1 MSKSADRA
9 AEALQ
14 AILAAISRDDL
25 IAELVSREGVACY
38 NVDEDSAYSVQKG
51 SAFGVGMFN
60 LEKHKGPVR
69 IITVDGES

>member
-1 MSKSADRA
+1 MSKSADHA

-25 IAELVSREGVACY
+25 IGELLSRDGVTGYPVLGGESYLIQKTDAGGVS
-38 NVDEDSAYSVQKG
+38 D
-51 SAFGVGMFN
+51 
-60 LEKHKGPVR
+60 LEKYHGPVT

>member
-1 MSKSADRA
+1 MSASADHA

-25 IAELVSREGVACY
+25 IAELVSREGVCPYAIKDGESY
-38 NVDEDSAYSVQKG
+38 LIQKRGEFGTLTLENGSV
-51 SAFGVGMFN
+51 
-60 LEKHKGPVR
+60 PVT

>member
-1 MSKSADRA
+1 MSKSADHA

-25 IAELVSREGVACY
+25 IAELVSREGVAGY
-38 NVDEDSAYSVQKG
+38 TVKDGGKYLIQKADDDG
-51 SAFGVGMFN
+51 PMAP
-60 LEKHKGPVR
+60 LEVYHGPVT

>member
-14 AILAAISRDDL
+14 AILSAISRDDL
-25 IAELVSREGVACY
+25 IAELVSREGVASY
-38 NVDEDSAYSVQKG
+38 QVSDEESYRVQKG
-51 SAFGVGMFN
+51 QPYGLIT
-60 LEKHKGPVR
+60 LEHHSGPVT

>member
-25 IAELVSREGVACY
+25 IAELVSREKIT
-38 NVDEDSAYSVQKG
+38 SYSVTGGESYHIMKSDESG
-51 SAFGVGMFN
+51 TVI
-60 LEKHKGPVR
+60 LEKYHGPVR